1 MRTVL
6 FIARQEIRQILRGKM
21 QWILIGSIWGLVA
34 LSAWSGGI
42 RHASLSSTHEAVHAF
57 EKKAWEDQPDR
68 HPHRAAHFGQFAF
81 RPPGILEVIESGVMP
96 FTGSAIYLE
105 PHVRNEPVLAPSRSL
120 PPSTRMGYFQINTVF
135 SLFIPLILIFMVVP
149 RLPYESGSGI
159 LRILESQGIFPR
171 EILLGKSLGAWG
183 VACLVFILPLL
194 VLGSTVLLATSPGTY
209 LHFVFYVLQTAVY
222 YLLWCLAFVTVSSYF
237 RTESAA
243 IGAALGIFIV
253 QSLVIPRIVPTVAE
267 TLLPEMG
274 TGQFKQRLYAELA
287 KSPNGHRPGGPEF
300 DLFKK
305 QLMEKHG
312 VAKLEDL
319 PFNYEGLVMQKAEE
333 HSTRVFQAAFEE
345 QWGLFA
351 RQERLAITLA
361 FFSPTA
367 IQRILSMHF
376 TRSHSSDQ
384 RHFELAVEGHRN
396 GMNRDLNT
404 LLTSLPYQDRKTK
417 KLPAA
422 TWAGIPTFK
431 MEGMPFKHS
440 LSYAMPALLILVF
453 QTAWAVLF
461 LLRRRSL
468 CA

>member
-1 MRTVL
+1 
-6 FIARQEIRQILRGKM
+6 
-21 QWILIGSIWGLVA
+21 
-34 LSAWSGGI
+34 
-42 RHASLSSTHEAVHAF
+42 
-57 EKKAWEDQPDR
+57 
-68 HPHRAAHFGQFAF
+68 
-81 RPPGILEVIESGVMP
+81 
-96 FTGSAIYLE
+96 
-105 PHVRNEPVLAPSRSL
+105 
-120 PPSTRMGYFQINTVF
+120 MGYFQINTVF

-159 LRILESQGIFPR
+159 LRILESQGILPR

-194 VLGSTVLLATSPGTY
+194 VLGSTVLLATSSDTY
-209 LHFVFYVLQTAVY
+209 LHFVSYVLQTAVY
-222 YLLWCLAFVTVSSYF
+222 YLLWCFVFVTVSSYF
-237 RTESAA
+237 RTESTA

-312 VAKLEDL
+312 VAKVEDL

-345 QWGLFA
+345 QWGLFS
-351 RQERLAITLA
+351 RQERLAISLA

-367 IQRILSMHF
+367 IHRILSMHF
-376 TRSHSSDQ
+376 SRSHSSDQ
-384 RHFELAVEGHRN
+384 RHFELAVEEHRN
-396 GMNRDLNT
+396 GMNRDLNA

-417 KLPAA
+417 KLPAS

-440 LSYAMPALLILVF
+440 LSYAIPALLILVF
-453 QTAWAVLF
+453 QTGWAVLI